1 MSSLGNLVVNIG
13 ANTQELNKALG
24 QVQREIRT
32 TTGNIQNLGK
42 QMSMAFTAPL
52 ALIGGSAFNT
62 FQKFEQQMAK
72 VRAVSGAT
80 STEFAALKAN
90 AEELGASTRF
100 SATEVAELQTEFAKL
115 GFTAAEIENVTEGT
129 LALAQATDSDLAQA
143 AEVAGNVLR
152 AFQLQASETGR
163 VTDVMA
169 QSFNSTA
176 LDMETF
182 SLSMKFVAPVAASA
196 GVSLEETTALLG
208 LLADAGIKGS
218 TAGTS
223 LRRIISELGAGS
235 EPVTEKIKQL
245 AAGGLDLTSA
255 MDEVGREA
263 QSALLVLGN
272 NIDKVD
278 GLTKGLEDS
287 AGAAKEMAGIMDD
300 TSQGALKRMQSAVEG
315 AQIKLGEALAPAII
329 SVMDGV
335 ANLASYFSTLSQ
347 GTQRAVVVFGA
358 LLSAAGPI
366 LVMLPQM
373 VQGVA
378 LLKVAMMQGLIPA
391 LVKVNAVLMANPYVA
406 AAAAVLALGY
416 AIYKLATQTSY
427 AEQSMTKMADI
438 QERISQEVNT
448 TAGKVMA
455 LARIVE
461 DETQSEKKRIAALKE
476 LQKIAPEHFGNLD
489 MEKVKM
495 GELSKSVE
503 GYRES
508 ILRAAKTR
516 IYSEELE
523 SALKKQVEFQELL
536 NSKTEEYNAL
546 VSSGAE
552 KNAQGKHLLKR
563 AQREVQEYTD
573 DLNAANKIVTE
584 IVDKMVDIGDVSTP
598 TDRASE
604 LRSEFI
610 ALNKTLK
617 QTKEGTQAY
626 TDVSNAI
633 AEVKAELDS
642 LTKKTQAPAAKPKV
656 IEQVK
661 KQTEE
666 AQVAVEQLSFEA
678 LQLQELMQSSVIGD
692 LDARKIR
699 QESMGGELD
708 LKEIDGSEQ
717 YDEGIVNEENIALA
731 NDYAAA
737 IDRINEKNQS
747 MLNITQ
753 SISGELGR
761 MFSTMIDGSM
771 EAGDALKQFGISVL
785 KTMIGVARAHVI
797 ATYTNPANPVNAA
810 TGGLAMPLL
819 IAGGLTLVETLLGA
833 IAFAD
838 GGIVSGP
845 TLGLVGEYAGA
856 RSNPEV
862 IAPLDKLR
870 DIMADTSGGRQEI
883 MVTGRISGN
892 DIELIAERGRN
903 NLRRSR

>member
-13 ANTQELNKALG
+13 ANTRELNKALG
-24 QVQREIRT
+24 QVQRDIRT
-32 TTGNIQNLGK
+32 TTGNIQSLGR

-152 AFQLQASETGR
+152 AFQLEASETGR

-347 GTQRAVVVFGA
+347 GTQRAVVIFGA
-358 LLSAAGPI
+358 LLAAVGPI
-366 LVMLPQM
+366 LIMLPQL

-391 LVKVNAVLMANPYVA
+391 LVKVNAVMMANPWVL
-406 AAAAVLALGY
+406 AAAAVAALSY
-416 AIYKLATQTSY
+416 AIYELATQTSY
-427 AEQSMTKMADI
+427 AEESMTKMADI
-438 QERISQEVNT
+438 QQRISEEVNT

-461 DETQSEKKRIAALKE
+461 DETQSEKKRIGALKE

-489 MEKVKM
+489 MEQVKM
-495 GELSKSVE
+495 GQLSKSVDA
-503 GYRES
+503 YRDS

-523 SALKKQVEFQELL
+523 AALKVQAEFQEKI
-536 NSKTEEYNAL
+536 NNKT
-546 VSSGAE
+546 
-552 KNAQGKHLLKR
+552 
-563 AQREVQEYTD
+563 QEYKELVEKGAGAAANSAQKKIKAYETE
-573 DLNAANKIVTE
+573 LNAADKIVTE
-584 IVDKMVDIGDVSTP
+584 ILDKMVDLNDVP
-598 TDRASE
+598 APVDRASE

-626 TDVSNAI
+626 SDVSNAI

-642 LTKKTQAPAAKPKV
+642 LTKKTEAPAAKPKV
-656 IEQVK
+656 IEDVK
-661 KQTEE
+661 KKSEE
-666 AQVAVEQLSFEA
+666 AKVAVEQLSFEA

-708 LKEIDGSEQ
+708 IKEIDGSEQ

-731 NDYAAA
+731 NDYASA

-747 MLNITQ
+747 MLNMTQ

-771 EAGDALKQFGISVL
+771 TAADALKQFGISVL

-833 IAFAD
+833 VAFAN

-856 RSNPEV
+856 RNNPEV

-870 DIMADTSGGRQEI
+870 DIMADTSGGRQEV

-892 DIELIAERGRN
+892 DIELISERGRN

>member
-152 AFQLQASETGR
+152 AFQLEASETGR

-300 TSQGALKRMQSAVEG
+300 TSQGAMKRMQSAVEG

-329 SVMDGV
+329 SVMDSV

-347 GTQRAVVVFGA
+347 GTQRAAVVFGT
-358 LLSAAGPI
+358 LLAAAGPI
-366 LVMLPQM
+366 LIMLPQM

-391 LVKVNAVLMANPYVA
+391 LVKVNAVMMANPWVL
-406 AAAAVLALGY
+406 AAAAVAALSY
-416 AIYKLATQTSY
+416 AIYELATQTSY
-427 AEQSMTKMADI
+427 AEESMTKMADI
-438 QERISQEVNT
+438 QQRISEEVNT
-448 TAGKVMA
+448 TAGKVLA
-455 LARIVE
+455 LAKIVE
-461 DETQSEKKRIAALKE
+461 DETQSEKKRIGALKE

-495 GELSKSVE
+495 GQLSKSVDA
-503 GYRES
+503 YRDS

-523 SALKKQVEFQELL
+523 AALKVQAEFQEKI
-536 NSKTEEYNAL
+536 NNKT
-546 VSSGAE
+546 
-552 KNAQGKHLLKR
+552 
-563 AQREVQEYTD
+563 QEYKELVEKGAGAAANSAQKKIKAYETE
-573 DLNAANKIVTE
+573 LNAADKIVTE
-584 IVDKMVDIGDVSTP
+584 ILDKMVDLNDVP
-598 TDRASE
+598 APVDRASE

-626 TDVSNAI
+626 SDVSNAI

-642 LTKKTQAPAAKPKV
+642 LTKKTEAPAAKPKV
-656 IEQVK
+656 IEDVK
-661 KQTEE
+661 KKSEE
-666 AQVAVEQLSFEA
+666 AKVAVEQLSFEA
-678 LQLQELMQSSVIGD
+678 LQLQELMRSSVPSD
-692 LDARKIR
+692 LDKIKIR
-699 QESMGGELD
+699 QDSMGGELQ
-708 LKEIDGSEQ
+708 LQEIDGSEQ
-717 YDEGIVNEENIALA
+717 YDEGIVNEENIKLA
-731 NDYAAA
+731 NDYASA

-747 MLNITQ
+747 MLNMTQ

-771 EAGDALKQFGISVL
+771 TAADALKQFGISVL

-833 IAFAD
+833 VAFAD

-856 RSNPEV
+856 RNNPEV

-870 DIMADTSGGRQEI
+870 DIMADTSGGRQEV

-892 DIELIAERGRN
+892 DIELISERGRN

>member
-13 ANTQELNKALG
+13 ANTKELNKALG

-152 AFQLQASETGR
+152 AFQLEASETGR

-300 TSQGALKRMQSAVEG
+300 TSQGAMKRMQSAVEG

-329 SVMDGV
+329 SVMDSV

-347 GTQRAVVVFGA
+347 GTQRAAVVFGT
-358 LLSAAGPI
+358 LLAAAGPI
-366 LVMLPQM
+366 LIMLPQM

-391 LVKVNAVLMANPYVA
+391 LVKVNAVMMANPWVL
-406 AAAAVLALGY
+406 AAAAVAALSY
-416 AIYKLATQTSY
+416 AIYELATQTSY
-427 AEQSMTKMADI
+427 AEESMTKMADI
-438 QERISQEVNT
+438 QQRISEEVNT
-448 TAGKVMA
+448 TAGKVLA
-455 LARIVE
+455 LAKIVE
-461 DETQSEKKRIAALKE
+461 DETQSEKKRIGALKE

-495 GELSKSVE
+495 GQLSKSVDA
-503 GYRES
+503 YRDS

-523 SALKKQVEFQELL
+523 AALKVQAEFQEKI
-536 NSKTEEYNAL
+536 NNKT
-546 VSSGAE
+546 
-552 KNAQGKHLLKR
+552 
-563 AQREVQEYTD
+563 QEYKELVEKGAGAAANSAQKKIKAYETE
-573 DLNAANKIVTE
+573 LNAADKIVTE
-584 IVDKMVDIGDVSTP
+584 ILDKMVDLNDVP
-598 TDRASE
+598 APVDRASE

-626 TDVSNAI
+626 SDVSNAI

-642 LTKKTQAPAAKPKV
+642 LTKKTEAPAAKPKV
-656 IEQVK
+656 IEDVK
-661 KQTEE
+661 KKSEE
-666 AQVAVEQLSFEA
+666 AKVAVEQLSFEA
-678 LQLQELMQSSVIGD
+678 LQLQELMRSSVPSD
-692 LDARKIR
+692 LDKIKIR
-699 QESMGGELD
+699 QDSMGGELQ
-708 LKEIDGSEQ
+708 LQEIDGSEQ
-717 YDEGIVNEENIALA
+717 YDEGIVNEENIKLA
-731 NDYAAA
+731 NDYASA

-747 MLNITQ
+747 MLNMTQ

-771 EAGDALKQFGISVL
+771 TAADALKQFGISVL

-833 IAFAD
+833 VAFAD

-856 RSNPEV
+856 RNNPEV

-870 DIMADTSGGRQEI
+870 DIMADTSGGRQEV

-892 DIELIAERGRN
+892 DIELISERGRN

>member
-152 AFQLQASETGR
+152 AFQLEASETGR

-300 TSQGALKRMQSAVEG
+300 TSQGAMKRMQSAVEG

-347 GTQRAVVVFGA
+347 GTQRAVVIFGA
-358 LLSAAGPI
+358 LLAAVGPI

-391 LVKVNAVLMANPYVA
+391 LVKVNAVMMANPWVL
-406 AAAAVLALGY
+406 AAAAVAALSY
-416 AIYKLATQTSY
+416 AIYELATQTSY
-427 AEQSMTKMADI
+427 AEESMTKMADI
-438 QERISQEVNT
+438 QQRISEEVNT
-448 TAGKVMA
+448 TAGKVLA
-455 LARIVE
+455 LAKIVE
-461 DETQSEKKRIAALKE
+461 DETQSEKKRIGALKE

-495 GELSKSVE
+495 GQLSKSVDA
-503 GYRES
+503 YRDS

-523 SALKKQVEFQELL
+523 AALKVQAEFQEKI
-536 NSKTEEYNAL
+536 NNKT
-546 VSSGAE
+546 
-552 KNAQGKHLLKR
+552 
-563 AQREVQEYTD
+563 QEYKELVEKGAGAAANSAQKKIKAYETE
-573 DLNAANKIVTE
+573 LNAADKIVTE
-584 IVDKMVDIGDVSTP
+584 ILDKMVDLNDVP
-598 TDRASE
+598 APVDRASE

-626 TDVSNAI
+626 SDVSNAI

-642 LTKKTQAPAAKPKV
+642 LTKKTEAPAAKPKV
-656 IEQVK
+656 IEDVK
-661 KQTEE
+661 KKSEE
-666 AQVAVEQLSFEA
+666 AKVAVEQLSFEA
-678 LQLQELMQSSVIGD
+678 LQLQELMQSSVPSD
-692 LDARKIR
+692 LDKIKIR
-699 QESMGGELD
+699 QDSMGGELQ
-708 LKEIDGSEQ
+708 LQEIDGSEQ
-717 YDEGIVNEENIALA
+717 YDEGIVNEENIKLA
-731 NDYAAA
+731 NDYASA

-747 MLNITQ
+747 MLNMTQ

-771 EAGDALKQFGISVL
+771 TAADALKQFGISVL

-833 IAFAD
+833 VAFAD

-856 RSNPEV
+856 RNNPEV

-870 DIMADTSGGRQEI
+870 DIMADTSGGRQEV

-892 DIELIAERGRN
+892 DIELISERGRN

>member
-152 AFQLQASETGR
+152 AFQLDASETGR

-176 LDMETF
+176 LDMEKF

-278 GLTKGLEDS
+278 GLTKSLEDS

-347 GTQRAVVVFGA
+347 GTQRAAVVFGT
-358 LLSAAGPI
+358 LLAAAGPI
-366 LVMLPQM
+366 LIMLPQL

-391 LVKVNAVLMANPYVA
+391 LVKVNAVMMANPWVL
-406 AAAAVLALGY
+406 AAAAVAALSY
-416 AIYKLATQTSY
+416 AIYELATQTSY
-427 AEQSMTKMADI
+427 AEESMTKMADI
-438 QERISQEVNT
+438 QQRISEEVNT
-448 TAGKVMA
+448 TAGKVLA
-455 LARIVE
+455 LAKIVE
-461 DETQSEKKRIAALKE
+461 DETQSEKKRIGALKE

-495 GELSKSVE
+495 GQLSKSVDA
-503 GYRES
+503 YRDS

-523 SALKKQVEFQELL
+523 AALKVQAEFQEKI
-536 NSKTEEYNAL
+536 NSKTQEYNKL
-546 VSSGAE
+546 VAKGAGAAA
-552 KNAQGKHLLKR
+552 NSAQKKIK
-563 AQREVQEYTD
+563 AYETE
-573 DLNAANKIVTE
+573 LNAADKIVTE
-584 IVDKMVDIGDVSTP
+584 ILDKMVDLNDVP
-598 TDRASE
+598 APVDRVSQ
-604 LRSEFI
+604 LRSEFF
-610 ALNKTLK
+610 ALNATLK
-617 QTKEGTQAY
+617 QTKKGTQAY
-626 TDVSNAI
+626 SDVSNAI
-633 AEVKAELDS
+633 AEVKAELDL
-642 LTKKTQAPAAKPKV
+642 LTKPKEAPEV
-656 IEQVK
+656 IEEVK
-661 KQTEE
+661 NKSEE
-666 AQVAVEQLSFEA
+666 AKVAVEQLSFEA
-678 LQLQELMQSSVIGD
+678 LQLQELMQSIVPSD
-692 LDARKIR
+692 LDKIKIR
-699 QESMGGELD
+699 QDSMGGELD
-708 LKEIDGSEQ
+708 IKEIDGSEQ
-717 YDEGIVNEENIALA
+717 YDEGIVNEENIKLA
-731 NDYAAA
+731 NDYASA

-747 MLNITQ
+747 MLNMTQ

-771 EAGDALKQFGISVL
+771 TAADALKQFGISVL

-856 RSNPEV
+856 RNNPEV

-870 DIMADTSGGRQEI
+870 DIMADTSGGRQEV

>member
-152 AFQLQASETGR
+152 AFQLEASETGR

-347 GTQRAVVVFGA
+347 GTQRAVVIFGA
-358 LLSAAGPI
+358 LLAAVGPI

-391 LVKVNAVLMANPYVA
+391 LVKVNAVMMANPWVL
-406 AAAAVLALGY
+406 AAAAVAALSY
-416 AIYKLATQTSY
+416 AIYELATQTSY
-427 AEQSMTKMADI
+427 AEESMTKMADI
-438 QERISQEVNT
+438 QQRISEEVNT

-461 DETQSEKKRIAALKE
+461 DETQSQKKRIAALKE
-476 LQKIAPEHFGNLD
+476 LQKIAPQHFGNLD

-495 GELSKSVE
+495 GQLSKSVDA
-503 GYRES
+503 YRDS

-516 IYSEELE
+516 IYNEELE
-523 SALKKQVEFQELL
+523 AALKVQAEFQEKI
-536 NSKTEEYNAL
+536 NNKT
-546 VSSGAE
+546 
-552 KNAQGKHLLKR
+552 
-563 AQREVQEYTD
+563 QEYKELVEKGAGAAANSAQKKIKAYETE
-573 DLNAANKIVTE
+573 LNAADKIVTE
-584 IVDKMVDIGDVSTP
+584 ILDKMVDLNDVP
-598 TDRASE
+598 APVDRASE

-626 TDVSNAI
+626 SDVSNAI

-642 LTKKTQAPAAKPKV
+642 LTKKTEAPAAKPKV
-656 IEQVK
+656 IEDVK
-661 KQTEE
+661 KKSEE
-666 AQVAVEQLSFEA
+666 AKVAVEQLSFEA
-678 LQLQELMQSSVIGD
+678 LQLQELMQSSVPSD
-692 LDARKIR
+692 LDKIKIR
-699 QESMGGELD
+699 QDSMGGELQ
-708 LKEIDGSEQ
+708 LQEIDGSEQ
-717 YDEGIVNEENIALA
+717 YDEGIVNEENIKLA
-731 NDYAAA
+731 NDYASA

-747 MLNITQ
+747 MLNMTQ

-771 EAGDALKQFGISVL
+771 TAADALKQFGISVL

-833 IAFAD
+833 VAFAD

-856 RSNPEV
+856 RNNPEV

-870 DIMADTSGGRQEI
+870 DIMADTSGGRQEV

-892 DIELIAERGRN
+892 DIELISERGRN

>member
-152 AFQLQASETGR
+152 AFQLEASETGR

-358 LLSAAGPI
+358 LLAAVGPI
-366 LVMLPQM
+366 LIMLPQM

-391 LVKVNAVLMANPYVA
+391 LVKVNAVMMANPWVL
-406 AAAAVLALGY
+406 AAAAVAALSY
-416 AIYKLATQTSY
+416 AIYELATQTSY
-427 AEQSMTKMADI
+427 AEESMTKMADI
-438 QERISQEVNT
+438 QKRISEEVNT

-461 DETQSEKKRIAALKE
+461 DETQSEKKRIGALKE

-489 MEKVKM
+489 MEQVKM
-495 GELSKSVE
+495 GQLSKSVDA
-503 GYRES
+503 YRDS

-523 SALKKQVEFQELL
+523 AALKVQAEFQEKI
-536 NSKTEEYNAL
+536 NNKT
-546 VSSGAE
+546 
-552 KNAQGKHLLKR
+552 
-563 AQREVQEYTD
+563 QEYKELVEKGAGAAANSAQKKIKAYETE
-573 DLNAANKIVTE
+573 LNAADKIVTE
-584 IVDKMVDIGDVSTP
+584 ILDKMVDLNDVP
-598 TDRASE
+598 APVDRASE
-604 LRSEFI
+604 LRSQFI

-626 TDVSNAI
+626 SDVSNAI

-642 LTKKTQAPAAKPKV
+642 LTKKTEAPAAKPKV
-656 IEQVK
+656 IEDVK
-661 KQTEE
+661 KKSEE
-666 AQVAVEQLSFEA
+666 AKVAVEQLSFEA

-708 LKEIDGSEQ
+708 IKEIDGSEQ

-747 MLNITQ
+747 MLNMTQ

-771 EAGDALKQFGISVL
+771 TAADALKQFGISVL

-833 IAFAD
+833 VAFAD

-856 RSNPEV
+856 RNNPEV

-870 DIMADTSGGRQEI
+870 DIMADTSGGRQEV

-892 DIELIAERGRN
+892 DIELISERGRN

>member
-152 AFQLQASETGR
+152 AFQLEASETGR

-347 GTQRAVVVFGA
+347 GTQRAVVIFGA
-358 LLSAAGPI
+358 LLAAVGPI

-391 LVKVNAVLMANPYVA
+391 LVKVNAVMMANPWVL
-406 AAAAVLALGY
+406 AAAAVAALSY
-416 AIYKLATQTSY
+416 AIYELATQTSY
-427 AEQSMTKMADI
+427 AEESMTKMADI
-438 QERISQEVNT
+438 QQRISEEVNT

-495 GELSKSVE
+495 GQLSKSVDA
-503 GYRES
+503 YRDS

-516 IYSEELE
+516 IYNEELE
-523 SALKKQVEFQELL
+523 AALKVQAEFQEKI
-536 NSKTEEYNAL
+536 NNKT
-546 VSSGAE
+546 
-552 KNAQGKHLLKR
+552 
-563 AQREVQEYTD
+563 QEYKELVEKGAGAAANSAQKKIKAYETE
-573 DLNAANKIVTE
+573 LNAADKIVTE
-584 IVDKMVDIGDVSTP
+584 ILDKMVDLNDVP
-598 TDRASE
+598 APVDRASE

-626 TDVSNAI
+626 SDVSNAI

-642 LTKKTQAPAAKPKV
+642 LTKKTEAPAAKPKV
-656 IEQVK
+656 IEDVK
-661 KQTEE
+661 KKSEE
-666 AQVAVEQLSFEA
+666 AKVAVEQLSFEA
-678 LQLQELMQSSVIGD
+678 LQLQELMQSSVPSD
-692 LDARKIR
+692 LDKIKIR
-699 QESMGGELD
+699 QDSMGGELQ
-708 LKEIDGSEQ
+708 LQEIDGSEQ
-717 YDEGIVNEENIALA
+717 YDEGIVNEENIKLA
-731 NDYAAA
+731 NDYASA

-747 MLNITQ
+747 MLNMTQ

-771 EAGDALKQFGISVL
+771 TAADALKQFGISVL

-833 IAFAD
+833 VAFAD

-856 RSNPEV
+856 RNNPEV

-870 DIMADTSGGRQEI
+870 DIMADTSGGRQEV

-892 DIELIAERGRN
+892 DIELISERGRN

>member
-152 AFQLQASETGR
+152 AFQLEASETGR

-347 GTQRAVVVFGA
+347 GTQRAVVIFGA
-358 LLSAAGPI
+358 LLAAVGPI

-391 LVKVNAVLMANPYVA
+391 LVKVNAVMMANPWVL
-406 AAAAVLALGY
+406 AAAAVAALSY
-416 AIYKLATQTSY
+416 AIYELATQTSY
-427 AEQSMTKMADI
+427 AEESMTKMADI
-438 QERISQEVNT
+438 QQRISEEVNT

-495 GELSKSVE
+495 GQLSKSVDA
-503 GYRES
+503 YRDS

-516 IYSEELE
+516 IYNEELE
-523 SALKKQVEFQELL
+523 AALKVQAEFQEKI
-536 NSKTEEYNAL
+536 NNKT
-546 VSSGAE
+546 
-552 KNAQGKHLLKR
+552 
-563 AQREVQEYTD
+563 QEYKELVEKGAGAAANSAQKKIKAYETE
-573 DLNAANKIVTE
+573 LNAADKIVTE
-584 IVDKMVDIGDVSTP
+584 ILDKMVDLNDVP
-598 TDRASE
+598 APVDRASE
-604 LRSEFI
+604 LRSQFI

-626 TDVSNAI
+626 SDVSNAI

-642 LTKKTQAPAAKPKV
+642 LTKKTEAPAAKPKV
-656 IEQVK
+656 IEDVK
-661 KQTEE
+661 KKSEE
-666 AQVAVEQLSFEA
+666 AKVAVEQLSFEA
-678 LQLQELMQSSVIGD
+678 LQLQELMRSSVPSD
-692 LDARKIR
+692 LDKIKIR
-699 QESMGGELD
+699 QDSMGGELQ
-708 LKEIDGSEQ
+708 LQEIDGSEQ
-717 YDEGIVNEENIALA
+717 YDEGIVNEENIKLA
-731 NDYAAA
+731 NDYASA

-747 MLNITQ
+747 MLNMTQ

-771 EAGDALKQFGISVL
+771 TAADALKQFGISVL

-833 IAFAD
+833 VAFAD

-856 RSNPEV
+856 RNNPEV

-870 DIMADTSGGRQEI
+870 DIMADTSGGRQEV

-892 DIELIAERGRN
+892 DIELISERGRN